1 MEFNEKL
8 QELRRSR
15 GLTQEQLAAAL
26 YVSCTAVS
34 KWEQGKGYP
43 SIDTL
48 KKIAELFSLTVDE
61 LLSGEKLLSIAEV
74 DSSRKRRS
82 FTYLA
87 FGLLDISALSLLFL
101 PFFAEKSGEVI
112 RSVSLIYLSSV
123 SVCIKI
129 AFYAFTALLF
139 LHGVL
144 TLALQNCEMPFWVK
158 SKGYIS
164 LFLSLAFTLIL
175 ILSRQPY
182 AAIFLFLFLIIKAV
196 ILIKK

>member
-26 YVSCTAVS
+26 YVSRTAVS

-61 LLSGEKLLSIAEV
+61 LLSGEKLLSIAEA
-74 DSSRKRRS
+74 DSSQKRRS
-82 FTYLA
+82 FTCLA

-112 RSVSLIYLSSV
+112 RSVSLIYLTSV
-123 SVCIKI
+123 SVYIKI

-139 LHGVL
+139 LHGIL

-158 SKGYIS
+158 SKDYIS
-164 LFLSLAFTLIL
+164 LFSSLAFTLIL

>member
-26 YVSCTAVS
+26 YVSRTAVS

-123 SVCIKI
+123 SVYIKI